1 MPHLSIFRVRSPHVT
16 YKPTVPLPRPLLL
29 GPGPHYLNAINIAIP
44 KYVYNMLYIIQCIY
58 QYILYTTYTFDI
70 YTYHIYRHI
79 VYIDMVH
86 IHNTHTHSL
95 YIYTY

>member
-44 KYVYNMLYIIQCIY
+44 VICVEYMLYSIY
-58 QYILYTTYTFDI
+58 INIFYVLNIHVYILLI
-70 YTYHIYRHI
+70 YNVIAPVRFTRSSP
-79 VYIDMVH
+79 YI
-86 IHNTHTHSL
+86 
-95 YIYTY
+95 